1 MNRKYEFTGETKT
14 TADGVTLHRI
24 RTLVDI
30 PSWRVLAGRVGGW
43 VEGNHN
49 LAVTGDA
56 WVDGDAEVYGDAKVV
71 GNAVVR
77 SSATVSGNAHITGNA
92 IVGGHAK
99 VYGNATVEE
108 MARVFG
114 NAHIYECAQVVGRAL
129 VSGYATVRGTA
140 FVAGDARVRDSVLVS
155 GNARVLGRAEISR
168 YSYIHRCSDY
178 LHADVSASNEFDATL
193 TRQADDTAWLTVGC
207 WSGTLDGFRVMIES
221 DRWVEATPEQR
232 ELRRPELLAFVDM
245 CEARA
250 KTWGCEA
257 LR

>member
-24 RTLVDI
+24 RALVDI
-30 PSWRVLAGRVGGW
+30 PSWHVLAGQVGGW

-49 LAVTGDA
+49 LATTGDA
-56 WVDGDAEVYGDAKVV
+56 WVGDDAGVYGEAKVV

-77 SSATVSGNAHITGNA
+77 SSATVSGSARIVGNA

-108 MARVFG
+108 MALVFG
-114 NAHIYECAQVVGRAL
+114 NAHIYECAQVVGRAV

-178 LHADVSASNEFDATL
+178 LHAAVSASNEFDATL

-207 WSGTLDGFRVMIES
+207 WRGALDDFRVMIES

-232 ELRRPELLAFVDM
+232 ELRRPELLAFADM

-250 KTWGCEA
+250 KTWGYEA